1 MCGSAAVAHGHDC
14 EQDTAAAATDAT
26 ERPWSRKA
34 PLQGAFQLC
43 CSLTPMERSGR
54 NSHQVVERSGKMNI
68 EIEEATFKISEVT
81 YQELKEIQAALM
93 NAGSEEAL
101 EIGIALEDS
110 LCCLL

>member
-1 MCGSAAVAHGHDC
+1 MAPLLWLMGMIVSRTQQRLRRTRPNDRGAEKPLCKGLSSSVAPSL
-14 EQDTAAAATDAT
+14 
-26 ERPWSRKA
+26 PWSEAEEIHTK
-34 PLQGAFQLC
+34 LLK
-43 CSLTPMERSGR
+43 E
-54 NSHQVVERSGKMNI
+54 VEKMNI

-101 EIGIALEDS
+101 EIGITLEDS